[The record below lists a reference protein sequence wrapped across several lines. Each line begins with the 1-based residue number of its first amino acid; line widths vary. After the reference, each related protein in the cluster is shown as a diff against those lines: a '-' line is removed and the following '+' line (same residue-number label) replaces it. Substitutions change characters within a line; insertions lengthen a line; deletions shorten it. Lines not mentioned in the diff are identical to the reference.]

1 MAAVA
6 NRRLEAVERWLTRH
20 HASRPTFR
28 LGEVARL
35 LNVTPQ
41 AIAMAEREGRIPRI
55 AREVGGDDRL
65 FFPEDLARIRALFQR

>member
-6 NRRLEAVERWLTRH
+6 TRRLEAVERWLTRH

-35 LNVTPQ
+35 LDVPESTLVT
-41 AIAMAEREGRIPRI
+41 AERDGRIPRA
-55 AREVGGDDRL
+55 AREVGGDDRIY
-65 FFPEDLARIRALFQR
+65 FAEDIARLRDYF